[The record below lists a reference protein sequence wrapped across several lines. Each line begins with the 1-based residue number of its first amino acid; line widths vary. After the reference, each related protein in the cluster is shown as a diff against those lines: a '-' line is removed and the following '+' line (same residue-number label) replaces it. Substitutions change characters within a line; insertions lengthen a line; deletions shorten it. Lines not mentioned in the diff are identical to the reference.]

1 MKKPR
6 NGRKRDRRRFLKTVA
21 LGAGAAALPG
31 GIPAK
36 TIEGDGGGPSPA
48 AIAAL
53 DYPRKFTGRA
63 RKMISFPLGG
73 VGAGSIGLGGRG
85 QLQEW
90 WIYNRP
96 DKGNS
101 PAYAFPSLW
110 VQSANRKPVARVLE
124 ERYLPPYEGPSGLG
138 ANNVPGLP
146 RLESSVFT
154 GEFPLAHVEFEDPQL
169 PVRVSLDA
177 FTPFIP
183 LDPDDSGLPVA
194 VLRYRV
200 ENPGAAKATVS
211 IAFSIDNP
219 VGKEGHNG
227 VDFTGSYGRTNERR
241 HSEKGSSLDGLLMRN
256 PFLPSSNPT
265 AGSFVLAVL
274 GAGDGRLTTWR
285 GWPSGRWWESPLLFW
300 DDFSADGRLGPESAP
315 RTAVGAMCLQREI
328 PPGGQGEYAFL
339 LAWHFP
345 NRTPAR
351 CGWSAPKGHEND
363 LLGNA
368 YCSRFADAWQA
379 AEYTAQNLPRLE
391 GLTRQFARSM
401 RETTLPP
408 VVKEAA
414 SANLS
419 TLVSPTC
426 FRTLDGSFHG
436 FEGLN
441 GHSGCCFGNCT
452 HVYAYEAAIEYVFPQ
467 LSRSMRE
474 QQFGFLT
481 SDEGLMD
488 YRELLPYGL
497 EHFGVAAADGQ
508 MACLMK
514 LYLDWRLSGD
524 TDWLRRLWPAA
535 KRALEFS
542 WIPGGWDPNRDGV
555 MEGAQH
561 NTYDVEFIGPN
572 PLCGIWYLGGL
583 RACEDMALAAGD
595 DAAAREYRKLFE
607 QGSRWI
613 DANLFNGEY
622 YIQKIGSIPSNQI
635 AKGLLE
641 GAGAPD
647 TEHPTFQMGE
657 GCLVDQLAGQYFAHV
672 AGLGLLVD
680 PGHIRKTLQSIYKY
694 NYKRSMADHENVMR
708 TFALNDEAALVICD
722 YPHGERPRTPFPYFE
737 EVMTGFEYSA
747 AILMLYTGMIAEG
760 VELIGNIRRRYDGER
775 RNPWDEAECGYH
787 YARPMASW
795 AGLVALSGF
804 RYDGVEKRIEAKP
817 RLGGSSGAFNSFW
830 SAGSGWGSFVIQRS
844 RFVLDVNYGSL
855 AVRSVALPA
864 TGAFQPSARP
874 VTASLGSAP
883 LEVAARHSTT
893 EAVFEFTELVTP
905 RAGDRL
911 TISP

>member
-1 MKKPR
+1 MKKSP
-6 NGRKRDRRRFLKTVA
+6 NGRKRDRRKFLKTVA

-31 GIPAK
+31 GRAAK
-36 TIEGDGGGPSPA
+36 ATGGERGGSLLA
-48 AIAAL
+48 RETV
-53 DYPRKFTGRA
+53 DYPRKFSGRA

-101 PAYAFPSLW
+101 PAYAFPAIW
-110 VQSANRKPVARVLE
+110 VQSENQKPIARVLE
-124 ERYLPPYEGPSGLG
+124 ARFLPPYEGPSGLG

-146 RLESSVFT
+146 RLESSTFI
-154 GEFPLAHVEFEDPQL
+154 GEFPLAHIDFEDSQL
-169 PVRVSLDA
+169 PVRVSLEA

-183 LDPDDSGLPVA
+183 CDPDDSGLPVA
-194 VLRYRV
+194 VLRYHV
-200 ENPGAAKATVS
+200 MNPGKAKAKVS

-219 VGKEGHNG
+219 VGKEGHKG
-227 VDFTGSYGRTNERR
+227 VDFTGSYGRSNDRR
-241 HSEKGSSLDGLLMRN
+241 QGDGVSGLMMRN
-256 PFLPSSNPT
+256 PFLPASDPT
-265 AGSFVLAVL
+265 AGFFVLAVL
-274 GAGDGRLTTWR
+274 GAGDGNLTTWR

-300 DDFSADGRLGPESAP
+300 DDFSDDGSLGPESAP
-315 RTAVGAMCLQREI
+315 RTAVGAMCLQREL
-328 PPGGQGEYAFL
+328 PPGGEGEYTFL

-363 LLGNA
+363 LIGNH

-391 GLTRQFARSM
+391 SLTRRFTQSM
-401 RETTLPP
+401 RETTLPG

-441 GHSGCCFGNCT
+441 EHSGCCFGNCT
-452 HVYAYEAAIEYVFPQ
+452 HVYAYEAAIEHVFPQ
-467 LSRSMRE
+467 LSRSLRE

-488 YRELLPYGL
+488 YRELLPYGIAR
-497 EHFGVAAADGQ
+497 FGVAAADGQ

-524 TDWLRRLWPAA
+524 TAWLRRLWPTA

-583 RACEDMALAAGD
+583 RACEEMARAAGD
-595 DAAAREYRKLFE
+595 DAAAREYHKLFE

-622 YIQKIGSIPSNQI
+622 YIQKIGSIPADQI

-657 GCLVDQLAGQYFAHV
+657 GCLVDQLVGQYFAHV

-680 PGHIRKTLQSIYKY
+680 PGHIRKTLHSIYKY
-694 NYKRSMADHENVMR
+694 NYKRVMADHECVMR

-747 AILMLYTGMIAEG
+747 AILMLYTGMTAEG
-760 VELIGNIRRRYDGER
+760 VELIANIRRRYDGER

-795 AGLVALSGF
+795 AAMLALSGF
-804 RYDGVEKRIEAKP
+804 RYDGVEKKVEAKP
-817 RLGGSSGAFNSFW
+817 AALEKLLGGAGFNSFW
-830 SAGSGWGSFVIQRS
+830 SAGSGWGLFRIQRS
-844 RFVLDVNYGSL
+844 SFALDVQYGSL
-855 AVRSVALPA
+855 ELRSVALPA
-864 TGAFQPSARP
+864 TGTPQLSARP
-874 VTASLGSAP
+874 ASAKLGSVP
-883 LEVAARHSTT
+883 LEVNTRRNAT
-893 EAVFEFTELVTP
+893 ETVFELANAVTA
-905 RAGDRL
+905 RAGERL
-911 TISP
+911 TILL